1 MTRSSASML
10 GSKVVGR
17 ERKGRKKKADRQAR
31 QSAPERV
38 KKISAARR
46 TQKKMGQG
54 KRKTSVAK

>member
-1 MTRSSASML
+1 ML
-10 GSKVVGR
+10 GSKVLGR
-17 ERKGRKKKADRQAR
+17 ERKGRKKKADRQVC
-31 QSAPERV
+31 QSAAQRV